1 LPDKVRQDEASEL
14 GGTRL
19 VRGAGGVVSRSL
31 PGGAVEIALVH
42 RPGYDDWTLPKGK
55 LDPDEPEEAAALRE
69 VEEETG
75 LRCRLEQWLGT
86 TRYVDHKG
94 RRKVAHYWLMRPL
107 SGHFAPNREVDELRW
122 LLPSKAADLL
132 TYEHDRALIGRLDG
146 RLELPHQ
153 PNLRAVYLVR
163 HAKAGIRAEWDG
175 PDQLRPLSKSGVR
188 QAELLC
194 EWLTSFSIARI
205 ASSPHI
211 RCLETVEP
219 IARRLGL
226 RVVLSEALA
235 EGADPA
241 LARAFIED
249 APHSATVAC
258 SHGDV
263 ISGVLDLLA
272 ADGLVVDG
280 EPHWE
285 KGSVWALESDG
296 TRVHAARPMAAP

>member
-1 LPDKVRQDEASEL
+1 LPEKVRQEEAHPL

-19 VRGAGGVVSRSL
+19 VRGAGGIVSRSL

-55 LDPDEPEEAAALRE
+55 LEVGEPEESAALRE
-69 VEEETG
+69 VEEESG

-86 TRYVDHKG
+86 TRYLDHKG
-94 RRKVAHYWLMRPL
+94 RRKVVHYWLMRPL

-122 LLPSKAADLL
+122 LAPAKAADLM
-132 TYEHDRALIGRLDG
+132 TYEHDRALIASLDG

-175 PDQLRPLSKSGVR
+175 PDHLRPLSKSGTK

-205 ASSPHI
+205 ASSHHV

-219 IARRLGL
+219 LARRLGL

-249 APHSATVAC
+249 ASQTATVAC
-258 SHGDV
+258 SHGD
-263 ISGVLDLLA
+263 IIPGVLDLLA
-272 ADGLVVDG
+272 ADGVVVDG
-280 EPHWE
+280 DPHWE
-285 KGSVWALESDG
+285 KGSLWALESDG
-296 TRVHAARPMAAP
+296 SRVHVARPMAAP

>member
-1 LPDKVRQDEASEL
+1 LADRVRQVEAPEL
-14 GGTRL
+14 GGVRL
-19 VRGAGGVVSRSL
+19 VRGAGGIVSRSL

-55 LDPDEPEEAAALRE
+55 LDPGEAEEAAALRE

-94 RRKVAHYWLMRPL
+94 RRKVSHYWLMRPL

-122 LLPSKAADLL
+122 LLPSKAADLM
-132 TYEHDRALIGRLDG
+132 TYEHDRALIGRLSG
-146 RLELPHQ
+146 RIDLPARPH
-153 PNLRAVYLVR
+153 LRSVYLVR
-163 HAKAGIRAEWDG
+163 HAKAGVRGEWDG
-175 PDQLRPLSKSGVR
+175 PDELRPLSKSGAK
-188 QAELLC
+188 QAEALAD
-194 EWLTSFSIARI
+194 WLTSFSIARI
-205 ASSPHI
+205 ASSPHV

-219 IARRLGL
+219 LARRLGL
-226 RVVLSEALA
+226 KVVLSEALV

-241 LARAFIED
+241 LGRAFIEE
-249 APHSATVAC
+249 AAQNGTVAC

-263 ISGVLDLLA
+263 VGGVVDLLA
-272 ADGLVVDG
+272 EEGLVVDG
-280 EPHWE
+280 DPHWE

-296 TRVHAARPMAAP
+296 SKVHAARPMAAP